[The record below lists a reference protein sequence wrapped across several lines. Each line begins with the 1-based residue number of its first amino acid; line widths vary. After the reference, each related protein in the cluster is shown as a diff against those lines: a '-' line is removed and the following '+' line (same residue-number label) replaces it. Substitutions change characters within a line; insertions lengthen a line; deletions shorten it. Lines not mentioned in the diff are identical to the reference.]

1 MSKTLVN
8 VITEDNPIP
17 AFLFVK
23 EKFEL
28 GDRIIYISA
37 KDTEDDLDWLDEIDG
52 VSADLVEKIILK
64 KDGDEFKYE
73 QICRNILAHL
83 QKGVQYCVNLAG
95 GTRYMALAV
104 QNVFKGFNAQF
115 FYVNVEDNT
124 IIQSI
129 FDDSIYDDDDYVYP
143 IKYKMTVAEYMHAHA
158 LDHDL
163 EKPDHCPLLSF
174 EMADIMFKYCS
185 KNLFSERD
193 KLIIKMLRDD
203 YRGHRKVIPIAE
215 IENPKSKK
223 RSPIPDI
230 RRFLSLISF
239 SYKDDKLTKDQIEW
253 ITGGWF
259 EEYVYYMVMN
269 CVKPDDAKIG
279 VHIFRKGIKRDNEL
293 DVVFMKNN
301 RLFVIECK
309 SGVDTE
315 RMFNEVVYKATALR
329 EALLGVSCYSYI
341 ASLKNDPD
349 GSLKKIAQY
358 MDIEFW
364 DHEIMVKKL
373 KKTLKQL
380 Q

>member
-8 VITEDNPIP
+8 IITEDNPIP

-23 EKFEL
+23 EKFEQ
-28 GDRIIYISA
+28 GDRIMYISA
-37 KDTEDDLDWLDEIDG
+37 KDTEDDLFWLTEIDG
-52 VSADLVEKIILK
+52 VSADAVEMIVLK
-64 KDGDEFKYE
+64 KDMDEFMYE
-73 QICRNILAHL
+73 QICRTVLKYL
-83 QKGVQYCVNLAG
+83 KKGVQYCVNLAG

-104 QNVFKGFNAQF
+104 QHVFKGFDAQF

-129 FDDSIYDDDDYVYP
+129 FDESIYDDDDYVYP
-143 IKYKMTVAEYMHAHA
+143 IQYKMTVSEYMHAHA

-163 EKPDHCPLLSF
+163 EKPDHSPILSF
-174 EMADIMFKYCS
+174 KMTAIMFKHCS
-185 KNLFSERD
+185 QNLFSEQD
-193 KLIIKMLRDD
+193 KQIIKILRDG
-203 YRGHRKVIPIAE
+203 YRGHRKVVPISE
-215 IENPKSKK
+215 LENPKNKNIP
-223 RSPIPDI
+223 PIPDI

-239 SYKDDKLTKDQIEW
+239 SYTDEKLTKDQIEW

-259 EEYVYYMVMN
+259 EEYVYYMVLN
-269 CVKPDDAKIG
+269 YVKPDDIKIG
-279 VHIFRKGIKRDNEL
+279 AHIFRKGVKRDNEL

-301 RLFVIECK
+301 RLYVVECK

-341 ASLKNDPD
+341 ASLKSDPD

-380 Q
+380 S